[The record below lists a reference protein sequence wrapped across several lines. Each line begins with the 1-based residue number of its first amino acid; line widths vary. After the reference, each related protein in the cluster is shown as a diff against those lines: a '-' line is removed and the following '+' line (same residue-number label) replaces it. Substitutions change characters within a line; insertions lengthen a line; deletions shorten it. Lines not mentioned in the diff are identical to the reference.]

1 MLNLRHL
8 LPLPQKTELSG
19 KTERDGLQF
28 TMVETDEKYE
38 KWDLIILPKRG
49 WFDLH
54 LRDLWRYRDLM
65 ALFVKRDFVTFYKQ
79 TAFGPLWYIIQPLL
93 TTVVFTVIFGRLAG
107 IPMDGVPPFL
117 FLLAGNVTWGYF
129 AGCLNETS
137 HTFVRNAGI
146 FGKVYFPRLTVPVS
160 VVIINLV
167 KFGIQFALFLGFYIY
182 FIARGSPVRPTSHIL
197 LLPVL
202 LLQMAVLSLG
212 VGILVSALTTKYRDL
227 TFVMTFAVQL
237 WMYASSVIIPA
248 SAIPERYRPF
258 YMLNPMTSVIEL
270 FRYAFFSRGVVDV
283 VYVGISWAVT
293 LVILFGGIALFSRV
307 EKSFM
312 DTV

>member
-1 MLNLRHL
+1 V
-8 LPLPQKTELSG
+8 
-19 KTERDGLQF
+19 DGTYREQ
-28 TMVETDEKYE
+28 E
-38 KWDLIILPKRG
+38 KWDLVIQPRKQ

-54 LRDLWRYRDLM
+54 LQDLWRYRDLIS
-65 ALFVKRDFVTFYKQ
+65 LFVKRDFVTFYKQ
-79 TAFGPLWYIIQPLL
+79 TAFGPLWYIIQPVF
-93 TTVVFTVIFGRLAG
+93 TTIVFTVIFGKLAG

-137 HTFVRNAGI
+137 NTFVKNAGV
-146 FGKVYFPRLTVPVS
+146 FGKVYFPRLTAPVS

-167 KFGIQFALFLGFYIY
+167 KFGIQFVLFLGFYIY
-182 FIARGSPVRPTSHIL
+182 FIGRGSPVRPTFLVL

-202 LLQMAVLSLG
+202 ILQMAVLSLG
-212 VGILVSALTTKYRDL
+212 AGMLVSALTTKYRDL

-248 SAIPERYRPF
+248 SAIPKKYLPI
-258 YMLNPMTSVIEL
+258 YMLNPMVSVIEL
-270 FRYAFFSRGVVDV
+270 FRCAFFGRGVVDA
-283 VYVGISWAVT
+283 VYICISWTVT
-293 LVILFGGIALFSRV
+293 LAVLFLGIILFGRV

>member
-1 MLNLRHL
+1 V
-8 LPLPQKTELSG
+8 
-19 KTERDGLQF
+19 DGTYREQ
-28 TMVETDEKYE
+28 E
-38 KWDLIILPKRG
+38 KWDLVIQPRKQ

-54 LRDLWRYRDLM
+54 LQDLWRYRDLIS
-65 ALFVKRDFVTFYKQ
+65 LFVKRDFITFYKQ

-93 TTVVFTVIFGRLAG
+93 TVVVFTVIFGKIAG

-117 FLLAGNVTWGYF
+117 FLLAGTVMWGYF

-137 HTFVRNAGI
+137 NTFIKNAAI
-146 FGKVYFPRLTVPVS
+146 FGKVYFPRLAVPVS

-167 KFGIQFALFLGFYIY
+167 KFGIQLVVFLGFYIY
-182 FIARGSPVRPTSHIL
+182 FIARGIPVRPTSLVL
-197 LLPVL
+197 LFPVL
-202 LLQMAVLSLG
+202 ILQIAVLSLG
-212 VGILVSALTTKYRDL
+212 TGILVSALTTKYRDL

-248 SAIPERYRPF
+248 SSVPEKYRPI
-258 YMLNPMTSVIEL
+258 YMLNPMTSVIEA
-270 FRYAFFSRGVVDV
+270 FRYSVFGVGVVNP
-283 VYVGISWAVT
+283 VYICVSWAVT
-293 LVILFGGIALFSRV
+293 LAVLFGGIILFNRV

>member
-1 MLNLRHL
+1 MDVIYRE
-8 LPLPQKTELSG
+8 Q
-19 KTERDGLQF
+19 
-28 TMVETDEKYE
+28 E
-38 KWDLIILPKRG
+38 KWDLVIQPGKR

-54 LRDLWRYRDLM
+54 FRDLWRYRDLIS
-65 ALFVKRDFVTFYKQ
+65 LFVKRDFVTFYKQ

-93 TTVVFTVIFGRLAG
+93 IALVFTVIFGKVAG
-107 IPMDGVPPFL
+107 IPMDGIPPFL
-117 FLLAGNVTWGYF
+117 FLLAGTVTWSYF

-137 HTFVRNAGI
+137 NTFIKNAGI

-182 FIARGSPVRPTSHIL
+182 FIARGLPIRPTYFIL

-202 LLQMAVLSLG
+202 ILQMAVLSLG
-212 VGILVSALTTKYRDL
+212 AGILVSALTTKYRDL

-248 SAIPERYRPF
+248 SRIPEKYRPI
-258 YMLNPMTSVIEL
+258 YMLNPMASVIES
-270 FRYAFFSRGVVDV
+270 FRYAFFGRGVVDI
-283 VYVGISWAVT
+283 VYTSISWTVT
-293 LVILFGGIALFSRV
+293 LAILFGGVILFSKV

>member
-1 MLNLRHL
+1 M
-8 LPLPQKTELSG
+8 
-19 KTERDGLQF
+19 DGTYREQ
-28 TMVETDEKYE
+28 E
-38 KWDLIILPKRG
+38 KWDLIIQPRRV

-54 LRDLWRYRDLM
+54 LRDLWRYRDLIT
-65 ALFVKRDFVTFYKQ
+65 LFVKRDFVTFYKQ

-93 TTVVFTVIFGRLAG
+93 TTVVFTVIFGKLAG

-137 HTFVRNAGI
+137 NTFVKNAGI
-146 FGKVYFPRLTVPVS
+146 FGKVYFPRLTAPVS

-167 KFGIQFALFLGFYIY
+167 KFGIQFVLFLGFYIY
-182 FIARGSPVRPTSHIL
+182 FIWRGVPVRPTFFVL

-202 LLQMAVLSLG
+202 ILQMAVLSLG
-212 VGILVSALTTKYRDL
+212 TGILVSALTTKYRDL

-248 SAIPERYRPF
+248 SAIPKKYLPI
-258 YMLNPMTSVIEL
+258 YMLNPMTSVIES
-270 FRYAFFSRGVVDV
+270 FRYAFFGRGVVDA
-283 VYVGISWAVT
+283 VYIYVSWAVT
-293 LVILFGGIALFSRV
+293 LAVLLAGVILFSRV